1 MGNYYDEYFGY
12 EGIGLKRHKISDTI
26 KWVIIFLL
34 MIGVIGAVITLFVM
48 LDRQTTVT
56 EIGPEAYTIATLD
69 DSGKQTD
76 GDTSIVTRNAFATD
90 GLKVSIA
97 DDATVTYALY
107 FYDADGE
114 FVSKTADLSADFDG
128 SAIPEN
134 AETAKIVITPTADED
149 GKVDLTEVLGYA
161 GQVTITVNK

>member
-1 MGNYYDEYFGY
+1 MPNYELRKHNTADAVKWVVVFLLV
-12 EGIGLKRHKISDTI
+12 IGL
-26 KWVIIFLL
+26 
-34 MIGVIGAVITLFVM
+34 IGAVVTLFVM

-56 EIGPEAYTIATLD
+56 QIGAEAYTIAALD
-69 DSGKQTD
+69 DSGEQTD
-76 GDTSIVTRNAFATD
+76 GDTSIVTRNAVTTD
-90 GLKVSIA
+90 GLKVEIA

-149 GKVDLTEVLGYA
+149 GKVDLSEVLGYA

>member
-1 MGNYYDEYFGY
+1 MPNYELRKHKTADAVKWVVVFLLV
-12 EGIGLKRHKISDTI
+12 IGL
-26 KWVIIFLL
+26 
-34 MIGVIGAVITLFVM
+34 IGAVVTLFVM

-56 EIGPEAYTIATLD
+56 KIGAESYTIAALD
-69 DSGKQTD
+69 DSGEQTD
-76 GDTSIVTRNAFATD
+76 GDTSIVTRNAVTTD
-90 GLKVSIA
+90 GLKVEIA

-134 AETAKIVITPTADED
+134 AESAKIVITPTADED
-149 GKVDLTEVLGYA
+149 GKVDLTEVIGYA
-161 GQVTITVNK
+161 NSLTITVNR

>member
-1 MGNYYDEYFGY
+1 MANNSLKKHKTADAVKWVVVFLLV
-12 EGIGLKRHKISDTI
+12 IGL
-26 KWVIIFLL
+26 
-34 MIGVIGAVITLFVM
+34 IGAVVTLFVM

-56 EIGPEAYTIATLD
+56 KIGAEAYTIATLD
-69 DSGKQTD
+69 DSGEQTD
-76 GDTSIVTRNAFATD
+76 GDTSIVTRNAVTTD
-90 GLKVSIA
+90 GLKVEIA

-114 FVSKTADLSADFDG
+114 FVSKTVDLSAGFDG

-161 GQVTITVNK
+161 GQVTVTVNR

>member
-1 MGNYYDEYFGY
+1 MANNS
-12 EGIGLKRHKISDTI
+12 LKKHKTADAV
-26 KWVIIFLL
+26 KWVVVFLL
-34 MIGVIGAVITLFVM
+34 VTGLIGAVVTLFVV

-56 EIGPEAYTIATLD
+56 KIGAEAYTIATLD
-69 DSGKQTD
+69 DSGEQTD
-76 GDTSIVTRNAFATD
+76 GDTSIVTRNAVTTD
-90 GLKVSIA
+90 GLKVAIA

-128 SAIPEN
+128 STIPEN
-134 AETAKIVITPTADED
+134 AESAKIVITPTADED

-161 GQVTITVNK
+161 GQVTVTVNR

>member
-1 MGNYYDEYFGY
+1 MPNYELRKHKTADAVKWVVVFLLV
-12 EGIGLKRHKISDTI
+12 IGL
-26 KWVIIFLL
+26 
-34 MIGVIGAVITLFVM
+34 IGAVVTLFVM

-56 EIGPEAYTIATLD
+56 QIGAEAYTIAALD
-69 DSGKQTD
+69 DSGEQTD
-76 GDTSIVTRNAFATD
+76 GDTSIVTRNAVTTN
-90 GLKVSIA
+90 GLKVAIA

-149 GKVDLTEVLGYA
+149 GKVDLSEVLGYA
-161 GQVTITVNK
+161 EQVTITVNK

>member
-1 MGNYYDEYFGY
+1 MANNSLKKHKTADAVKWVVVFLLV
-12 EGIGLKRHKISDTI
+12 IGL
-26 KWVIIFLL
+26 
-34 MIGVIGAVITLFVM
+34 IGAVVTLFVM

-56 EIGPEAYTIATLD
+56 KIGAEAYAIATLD
-69 DSGKQTD
+69 DSGEQTD
-76 GDTSIVTRNAFATD
+76 GDTSIVTRNAVTTD
-90 GLKVSIA
+90 GLKVEIA

-114 FVSKTADLSADFDG
+114 FVSKTVDLSAGFDG

-161 GQVTITVNK
+161 GQVTVTVNR

>member
-1 MGNYYDEYFGY
+1 MPNYELRKHKTADAVKWVVVFLLV
-12 EGIGLKRHKISDTI
+12 IGL
-26 KWVIIFLL
+26 
-34 MIGVIGAVITLFVM
+34 IGAVVTLFVM

-56 EIGPEAYTIATLD
+56 EIGAEAYTIAALD
-69 DSGKQTD
+69 DSGEQTD
-76 GDTSIVTRNAFATD
+76 GDTSIVTRNAVTTD
-90 GLKVSIA
+90 GLTVTIA
-97 DDATVTYALY
+97 DDATGTYALY

-134 AETAKIVITPTADED
+134 AESAKIVITPTADED

-161 GQVTITVNK
+161 GQVTVTLNR

>member
-1 MGNYYDEYFGY
+1 MPNYELRKHKTADAVKWVVVFLLV
-12 EGIGLKRHKISDTI
+12 IGL
-26 KWVIIFLL
+26 
-34 MIGVIGAVITLFVM
+34 IGAVITLFVM

-56 EIGPEAYTIATLD
+56 EIGAEAYTIAALD
-69 DSGKQTD
+69 DSGEQTD
-76 GDTSIVTRNAFATD
+76 GDTSIVTRNAFTVD
-90 GLKVSIA
+90 GLKVAIA

-134 AETAKIVITPTADED
+134 AESAKIVITPTADED
-149 GKVDLTEVLGYA
+149 GKIDLTEVLGYA
-161 GQVTITVNK
+161 GQITVTVNR

>member
-1 MGNYYDEYFGY
+1 MPNYELRKHKTADAVKWVVVFLLV
-12 EGIGLKRHKISDTI
+12 IGL
-26 KWVIIFLL
+26 
-34 MIGVIGAVITLFVM
+34 IGAVITLFVM

-56 EIGPEAYTIATLD
+56 EIGAEAYTIATLD
-69 DSGKQTD
+69 DSGEQTD
-76 GDTSIVTRNAFATD
+76 GDTSIVTRNAVTTD
-90 GLKVSIA
+90 GLKVEIA

-161 GQVTITVNK
+161 EQVTITVNK

>member
-1 MGNYYDEYFGY
+1 MPNYELRKHKTADAVKWVVVFLLV
-12 EGIGLKRHKISDTI
+12 IGL
-26 KWVIIFLL
+26 
-34 MIGVIGAVITLFVM
+34 IGAVVTLFVM

-56 EIGPEAYTIATLD
+56 QIGAEAYTIAALD
-69 DSGKQTD
+69 DSGEQTD
-76 GDTSIVTRNAFATD
+76 GDTSIVTRNAVTTD
-90 GLKVSIA
+90 GLKVEIA

-149 GKVDLTEVLGYA
+149 GKVDLSEVLGYA

>member
-1 MGNYYDEYFGY
+1 MPNYELRKHKTADAVKWVVVFLLV
-12 EGIGLKRHKISDTI
+12 IGL
-26 KWVIIFLL
+26 
-34 MIGVIGAVITLFVM
+34 IGAVITLFVM

-56 EIGPEAYTIATLD
+56 EIGAEAYTIATLD
-69 DSGKQTD
+69 ESGEQTD
-76 GDTSIVTRNAFATD
+76 GDTSIVTRNAVSTD
-90 GLKVSIA
+90 GLKVTIA

-134 AETAKIVITPTADED
+134 AETAKIVIIPTADED

-161 GQVTITVNK
+161 GQVTVTVNR

>member
-1 MGNYYDEYFGY
+1 MANYE
-12 EGIGLKRHKISDTI
+12 LKRHKMSDKI
-26 KWVIIFLL
+26 KWIIVFLL
-34 MIGVIGAVITLFVM
+34 ILGLIATTVTLFVK

-56 EIGPEAYTIATLD
+56 EIGAEAYIIGTLD
-69 DSGKQTD
+69 DEGAKAD
-76 GDTSIVTRNAFATD
+76 GDTSIVTRNAVTTD
-90 GLKVSIA
+90 GLKVEIA

-149 GKVDLTEVLGYA
+149 GKVDLSEVLGYA

>member
-1 MGNYYDEYFGY
+1 MPNYELRKHKTADAVKWVVVFLLV
-12 EGIGLKRHKISDTI
+12 IGL
-26 KWVIIFLL
+26 
-34 MIGVIGAVITLFVM
+34 IGAVVTLFVM

-56 EIGPEAYTIATLD
+56 QIGAEAYTIAALD
-69 DSGKQTD
+69 DSGEQTD
-76 GDTSIVTRNAFATD
+76 GDTSIVTRNAVTTD
-90 GLKVSIA
+90 GLKVEIA

-134 AETAKIVITPTADED
+134 AESVKIVITPTADED

-161 GQVTITVNK
+161 GQVTVTVNR

>member
-1 MGNYYDEYFGY
+1 MVV
-12 EGIGLKRHKISDTI
+12 R
-26 KWVIIFLL
+26 
-34 MIGVIGAVITLFVM
+34 

-56 EIGPEAYTIATLD
+56 QICSEASTIAALD
-69 DSGKQTD
+69 DIGEQTD
-76 GDTSIVTRNAFATD
+76 GDTSIVTRNAVTTD
-90 GLKVSIA
+90 GLKVEIA

-149 GKVDLTEVLGYA
+149 GKVDLSEVLGYA

>member
-1 MGNYYDEYFGY
+1 MPNYELRKHKTADAVKWVVVFLLV
-12 EGIGLKRHKISDTI
+12 IGL
-26 KWVIIFLL
+26 
-34 MIGVIGAVITLFVM
+34 IGAVVTLFVM

-56 EIGPEAYTIATLD
+56 EIGAEAYTIATLD
-69 DSGKQTD
+69 DSGEQTD
-76 GDTSIVTRNAFATD
+76 GDTSIVTRNAVTTD
-90 GLKVSIA
+90 GLKVEIA

-149 GKVDLTEVLGYA
+149 GKVDLTEFLGYA
-161 GQVTITVNK
+161 GQVTVTVNK

>member
-1 MGNYYDEYFGY
+1 MPNYELRKHKTADAVKWVVVFLLV
-12 EGIGLKRHKISDTI
+12 IGL
-26 KWVIIFLL
+26 
-34 MIGVIGAVITLFVM
+34 IGAVITLFVM

-56 EIGPEAYTIATLD
+56 EIGAEAYTIAALD
-69 DSGKQTD
+69 DSGEQTD
-76 GDTSIVTRNAFATD
+76 GDTSIVTRNAVSTD
-90 GLKVSIA
+90 GLKAAIA
-97 DDATVTYALY
+97 DDAVVTYVLY

-161 GQVTITVNK
+161 GQVTVTVNR

>member
-1 MGNYYDEYFGY
+1 MPNYELRKHKTADAVKWVVVFLLV
-12 EGIGLKRHKISDTI
+12 IGL
-26 KWVIIFLL
+26 
-34 MIGVIGAVITLFVM
+34 IGAVITLFVM

-56 EIGPEAYTIATLD
+56 EIGAEAYTIAALD
-69 DSGKQTD
+69 DSGEQTD
-76 GDTSIVTRNAFATD
+76 GDTSIVTRNAVTTD
-90 GLKVSIA
+90 GLKVAIA

-107 FYDADGE
+107 FYDVDGE
-114 FVSKTADLSADFDG
+114 FVSKTADLSADFNG

-161 GQVTITVNK
+161 GQVTVTVNR